1 MEISKNDATF
11 WVYKGDKRDK
21 EMPGV
26 WYGWLRLPIRT
37 FQHSTCGKYF
47 TKEGERHKCIS
58 QGVTMRKQMKKYR
71 NRAEFKIQKIS
82 INYCDAAGRL
92 SKILLEYDVCDM
104 PLTDACKLILNSLGI
119 K

>member
-37 FQHSTCGKYF
+37 FGSG
-47 TKEGERHKCIS
+47 
-58 QGVTMRKQMKKYR
+58 
-71 NRAEFKIQKIS
+71 
-82 INYCDAAGRL
+82 
-92 SKILLEYDVCDM
+92 LL
-104 PLTDACKLILNSLGI
+104 
-119 K
+119 